1 MSERSLEPQ
10 TRRWLN
16 WEFRAALI
24 VVIGGALVALAVIGY
39 MHYRAVSREHAL
51 VEQRAK
57 LTASLQTAAQVCTAA
72 LSAAK
77 NFGIVPNYA
86 VLGSMFP
93 TATQV
98 KGRYLCAGR
107 TAVTQY
113 NIAVDLLCRE
123 LKNPRCSVLYSVQQQ
138 DGTVLYRRQS

>member
-1 MSERSLEPQ
+1 MSETRLEPQ

-24 VVIGGALVALAVIGY
+24 TVIGGAIIALAVIGY
-39 MHYRAVSREHAL
+39 MHYRTVSQEKAIAER
-51 VEQRAK
+51 RAN
-57 LTASLQTAAQVCTAA
+57 LAATVQTAAQVCTAA
-72 LSAAK
+72 LAAAK
-77 NFGIVPNYA
+77 NFGIVPSYA

-98 KGRYLCAGR
+98 KGRYVCAGR
-107 TAVTQY
+107 TTVALY
-113 NIAVDLLCRE
+113 NIAVDLLCRD
-123 LKNPRCSVLYSVQQQ
+123 LKNSRCSVLYSVQQQ

>member
-24 VVIGGALVALAVIGY
+24 TVVGGALAAIALIAY
-39 MHYRAVSREHAL
+39 MHYRAASQEKEIAAR
-51 VEQRAK
+51 RAN
-57 LTASLQTAAQVCTAA
+57 LAATMQTAAQVCTAA
-72 LSAAK
+72 LAAAK

-98 KGRYLCAGR
+98 KGRYVCAGR
-107 TAVTQY
+107 TTVAQY

-138 DGTVLYRRQS
+138 DGTVLYKRRG